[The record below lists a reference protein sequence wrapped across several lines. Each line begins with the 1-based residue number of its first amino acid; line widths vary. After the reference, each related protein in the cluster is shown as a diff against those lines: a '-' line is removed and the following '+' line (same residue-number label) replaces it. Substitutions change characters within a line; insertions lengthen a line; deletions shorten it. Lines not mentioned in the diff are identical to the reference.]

1 MELMSEGRWAVVTS
15 GICCRDPSPVG
26 ESGPWG
32 WQTAAGGTARLA
44 GAVSEVC
51 EGWLHR
57 ARGCC
62 CALGART
69 PPRSFARSRHWN
81 ISMWAARLRLEL
93 SVREALQ
100 QPWHIT

>member
-57 ARGCC
+57 ARLLLCSGCPHTAPFLC
-62 CALGART
+62 MFQALEYLHVGSAS
-69 PPRSFARSRHWN
+69 PA
-81 ISMWAARLRLEL
+81 
-93 SVREALQ
+93 
-100 QPWHIT
+100 